1 MKTVAT
7 KIPTN
12 LATNSLIILFF
23 PFIRDQKKESSL
35 QQVGSLVTRNIS
47 AFYLNRVAPYFGA
60 MFKSKEFFK
69 GILLYVIIF
78 RIIVSCLQGHSRI
91 KYMCKARYVHP
102 RCTYFVL
109 MINLI
114 NLKIKINFEKK
125 SMFIFTAFL
134 NWNTCFFILFQET
147 LFSLTN

>member
-12 LATNSLIILFF
+12 LATKFAIILFF
-23 PFIRDQKKESSL
+23 PFLRNQKKESSL

-60 MFKSKEFFK
+60 MFKSKECFK
-69 GILLYVIIF
+69 GIFLHVILF
-78 RIIVSCLQGHSRI
+78 RIIVPCLQGHSRM
-91 KYMCKARYVHP
+91 KYMCKAWYAHP
-102 RCTYFVL
+102 RCTYFVW

-125 SMFIFTAFL
+125 FMFIFTAF
-134 NWNTCFFILFQET
+134 
-147 LFSLTN
+147 

>member
-12 LATNSLIILFF
+12 LATNSLLSSFS
-23 PFIRDQKKESSL
+23 PFLETKKKN
-35 QQVGSLVTRNIS
+35 QVFSHGSLVTRNIS
-47 AFYLNRVAPYFGA
+47 AFYLNRVAPFFGA

-69 GILLYVIIF
+69 EIFLHVILF
-78 RIIVSCLQGHSRI
+78 RIIVPCLQGHSRI
-91 KYMCKARYVHP
+91 KYMCKAWYAHA